1 MKTQNNK
8 QPVSIFNAIGGR
20 KLAKKH
26 KTEVISASEPL
37 RKSYRIKKLTQ
48 KTIEAKNIHEKQPVK
63 CTKPNGAKKRS
74 ISV

>member
-8 QPVSIFNAIGGR
+8 QTVSIFNAIGGR

-26 KTEVISASEPL
+26 RTEEISASEPL
-37 RKSYRIKKLTQ
+37 RKSNQIKKLTQ
-48 KTIEAKNIHEKQPVK
+48 KAIEAKNIHEEQSVK